1 MATINYYYTKSVLET
16 VSENPMQFKKALK
29 YAKKS
34 LLPFEMENLTSWLCN
49 YVINKPEL
57 QKCCKEEKIKRD

>member
-1 MATINYYYTKSVLET
+1 MATINYYYAKVVLQT
-16 VSENPMQFKKALK
+16 ASENPLQFKKELQQ
-29 YAKKS
+29 AKKS

>member
-34 LLPFEMENLTSWLCN
+34 LLPFEMEQLARWLHH
-49 YVINKPEL
+49 YLINKPEL
-57 QKCCKEEKIKRD
+57 EKCCNEEKIYRD